1 MVEVQVSIGE
11 LFDKLTILQ
20 IKKEK
25 ITDTDKLSNVR
36 NEYDLINQK
45 TLTIEIDQQLVKQLK
60 DINLQLWDIEDQ
72 LRIKEKN
79 KEFDSEFVELAREV
93 YYTNDRR
100 ADIKKQIN
108 ISCGS
113 LIVEEKQYVD
123 YERI

>member
-11 LFDKLTILQ
+11 LFDKFTILQ

-36 NEYDLINQK
+36 NEYDLINEK
-45 TLTIEIDQQLVKQLK
+45 ILMIEIDPQLVKQLK
-60 DINLQLWDIEDQ
+60 DVNLQLWDIEDK

-108 ISCGS
+108 MSCGS
-113 LIVEEKQYVD
+113 LIVEEKQYVN
-123 YERI
+123 YE

>member
-11 LFDKLTILQ
+11 LFDKFTILQ

-36 NEYDLINQK
+36 NEYDLINEK
-45 TLTIEIDQQLVKQLK
+45 ILMIEIDPQLVKQLK
-60 DINLQLWDIEDQ
+60 NINLQLWDIEDK

-108 ISCGS
+108 MSCGS
-113 LIVEEKQYVD
+113 LIVEEKQYVN
-123 YERI
+123 YE

>member
-11 LFDKLTILQ
+11 LFDKFTILQ

-25 ITDTDKLSNVR
+25 ITDTDKLFNVT
-36 NEYDLINQK
+36 NEYDLINDK
-45 TLTIEIDQQLVKQLK
+45 ISMIEIDRQLVKQLK
-60 DINLQLWDIEDQ
+60 DVNLLLWDIEDK

-79 KEFDSEFVELAREV
+79 KEFDFEFVELAREV

-108 ISCGS
+108 MSCGS

-123 YERI
+123 YE

>member
-11 LFDKLTILQ
+11 LFDKFTILQ

-36 NEYDLINQK
+36 NEYDLINEK
-45 TLTIEIDQQLVKQLK
+45 ILMIEIDQQLVKQLK
-60 DINLQLWDIEDQ
+60 DVNLQLWDIEDK

-108 ISCGS
+108 MSCGS
-113 LIVEEKQYVD
+113 LIVEEKQYVN
-123 YERI
+123 YE

>member
-11 LFDKLTILQ
+11 LFDKFTILQ

-36 NEYDLINQK
+36 NEYDLINEK
-45 TLTIEIDQQLVKQLK
+45 ILMIEIDPQLVKQLK
-60 DINLQLWDIEDQ
+60 NVNLQLWDIEDQ

-108 ISCGS
+108 ILCGS
-113 LIVEEKQYVD
+113 SIVEEKQYVN
-123 YERI
+123 YE